1 MRLQSGLGQV
11 RYTAFMTR
19 PLRNP
24 MLTLGAAIMAALAT
38 SPALAAGASGPTEA
52 VIVSPLSLV
61 NTEDLDFGT
70 LISGPLA
77 GTATIN
83 ATTGARSVT
92 GGVVAAG
99 GTPKRAEFVGV
110 GTIGLLSLVSMSA
123 APVLSNGSGGT
134 MATALVM
141 EGGTGLRLFPG
152 TGVQTFR
159 VGGTLTVGAGQAVG
173 TYAGTFTVTVT
184 YF

>member
-1 MRLQSGLGQV
+1 
-11 RYTAFMTR
+11 MTR
-19 PLRNP
+19 PIRSPL
-24 MLTLGAAIMAALAT
+24 LALGVASIAALIA

-70 LISGPLA
+70 LISGPLP
-77 GTATIN
+77 GTATID
-83 ATTGARSVT
+83 ASTGARSVT

-123 APVLSNGSGGT
+123 APLLSNGTGGT
-134 MATALVM
+134 MVSALVM
-141 EGGTGLRLFPG
+141 QGGTGLRLFPG

-159 VGGTLTVGAGQAVG
+159 VGGTLTVGANQAVG
-173 TYAGTFTVTVT
+173 TYAGTFTVTVA